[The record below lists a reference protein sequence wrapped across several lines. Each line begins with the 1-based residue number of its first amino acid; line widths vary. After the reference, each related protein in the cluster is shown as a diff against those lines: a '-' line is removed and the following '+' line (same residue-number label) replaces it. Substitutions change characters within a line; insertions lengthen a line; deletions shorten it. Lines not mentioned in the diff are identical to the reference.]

1 MMATQVF
8 LWSAPRCL
16 STAFER
22 SIRELNE
29 VKVLHEPL
37 HAAYYK
43 GPERIVDEQQP
54 FLETATF
61 DSAHS
66 LMVKDYEGY
75 EAVFIKSM
83 CYQTRGQYE
92 IYLQDKFAKFKHT
105 FLIRHPAKAIPSL
118 YRACLKSGYEC
129 HAESLQGFST
139 MHEVYALVQ
148 RRLHPSPIVIDA
160 DDLLRDPER
169 IMRKYCIATGLPYKE
184 SMLTWTPRSF
194 PEWEFDTPFRM
205 WHGGVIESSGFIP
218 GTESSSVPSVDGLPE
233 EIQEAVKEAVPH
245 YEAMYGVRMC

>member
-1 MMATQVF
+1 M
-8 LWSAPRCL
+8 
-16 STAFER
+16 
-22 SIRELNE
+22 RELNE

-37 HAAYYK
+37 LAPYYM
-43 GPERIVDEQQP
+43 GPERINKELPLV
-54 FLETATF
+54 ETATF

-75 EAVFIKSM
+75 EAVFCKTH

-92 IYLQDKFAKFKHT
+92 IYLQDEFVKFKHT

-118 YRACLKSGYEC
+118 YRACTDSGYKC
-129 HAESLQGFST
+129 QAEALQGFSA

-148 RRLHPSPIVIDA
+148 QRLHPSPIVIDA

-205 WHGGVIESSGFIP
+205 CLLSQKNQRKV
-218 GTESSSVPSVDGLPE
+218 L
-233 EIQEAVKEAVPH
+233 
-245 YEAMYGVRMC
+245 